1 MSPAFTMDPEKK
13 REALRRR
20 IARACA
26 VNFKGSVPVFGEGP
40 VPCRLMVIGEAP
52 GRDETRLK
60 RPFVG
65 KGGSFFVGVLEE
77 ALGLGRDEVYITNVL
92 NIWPNVETKRRRT
105 RPPESDEAAF
115 FVPFL
120 LEEIG
125 IVDPAVIITAGKT
138 AFSALFPGRPFMPG
152 EWAEYEGR
160 AVMPVYHPSYLL
172 RRQKRLKESVAE
184 LKGSLKSVREKLG
197 S

>member
-1 MSPAFTMDPEKK
+1 MDPEKK
-13 REALRRR
+13 REALRKR

-26 VNFKGSVPVFGEGP
+26 VHFSGSVPVFGEGP

-52 GRDETRLK
+52 GRDETRLG

-77 ALGLGRDEVYITNVL
+77 ALGLKRDDIYITNVL

-105 RPPESDEAAF
+105 RPPESREAGF
-115 FVPFL
+115 FIPFL
-120 LEEIG
+120 LEEIR
-125 IVDPAVIITAGKT
+125 IVDPAVIVTAGKT
-138 AFSALFPGRPFMPG
+138 AFSALFPGKPFMPG
-152 EWAEYEGR
+152 QWAVFEGR

-172 RRQKRLKESVAE
+172 RRQKRLKESVTE